1 MVYSRSQFCAI
12 LIPPRC
18 RNRRY
23 SDVSLQRFD
32 SISYLDSNPIPSLS
46 WADTAACTFGRL
58 YVSHTRKLPAR
69 LPLLRL
75 PLAPRK
81 SLAGFTAATTITGA
95 AAALGFW
102 GFAAPIRNGGL
113 DISWTWQG
121 GVGQATAR
129 KPTSV
134 GAGVLFGL
142 LAISV
147 VESRERCR
155 WGSWYVSPS
164 IDVI

>member
-1 MVYSRSQFCAI
+1 MVYSRSQYCAI
-12 LIPPRC
+12 LIPPRF

-58 YVSHTRKLPAR
+58 YGSHTRKIPAR
-69 LPLLRL
+69 IPLLRL

-81 SLAGFTAATTITGA
+81 SLAGFTAATTITGD

-102 GFAAPIRNGGL
+102 GFVAPIRNGGL
-113 DISWTWQG
+113 DLSWAWQG
-121 GVGQATAR
+121 GVRQCGCGWV
-129 KPTSV
+129 V
-134 GAGVLFGL
+134 GFAGHFGRGG
-142 LAISV
+142 
-147 VESRERCR
+147 SRERCR
-155 WGSWYVSPS
+155 WGISPS
-164 IDVI
+164 IGVNIRDVDYS